1 MNTLTN
7 SELEHNILQKWSAIQ
22 CNRLKRWF
30 EIAKARKKAHNCAA
44 SWNNIWNRLLTYSSF
59 LISAI
64 LSTMSLNI
72 TYAPAWL
79 LPALSIT
86 ITIIIVINGF
96 FNFAKQSESHSK
108 TATGFANII
117 RKIEIAFLQ
126 KDNPKSKFSDFIDE
140 TGESFNHLLKDV
152 SSLPLYAKNLL
163 SDINLEAPD
172 PFDDFEEN

>member
-7 SELEHNILQKWSAIQ
+7 SELENNIISKWSSVH

-44 SWNNIWNRLLTYSSF
+44 SWNNIWDRVLTYSSF

-72 TYAPAWL
+72 TYAPTWL

-108 TATGFANII
+108 TESGFASII

-126 KDNPKSKFSDFIDE
+126 KDTPKSKFSDFIDDI
-140 TGESFNHLLKDV
+140 GESFNHLLKDV

-172 PFDDFEEN
+172 PFDDFEE

>member
-1 MNTLTN
+1 MNTSVN
-7 SELEHNILQKWSAIQ
+7 SELDNNIIQKWSAIQ
-22 CNRLKRWF
+22 CNKLKRWF

-72 TYAPAWL
+72 TYAPPWL
-79 LPALSIT
+79 FPALSIT

-96 FNFAKQSESHSK
+96 FNFAKQSEAHRK
-108 TATGFANII
+108 TELGFVNII
-117 RKIEIAFLQ
+117 RKIEITLLQ

-140 TGESFNHLLKDV
+140 IGESFNHLLKDV